1 MRRSVFVASMLYTLV
16 ILLSACTPVISP
28 QLMDRVDRNFTY
40 RFLASQPDE
49 FKGKIV
55 LLGGTI
61 VHAVPKPKE
70 TEIEVVQ
77 KQVSS
82 SGEPYLTDKSE
93 GRYLVIVDRFLDPAI
108 YRSGRDITVA
118 GEVQG
123 AVLRRLGEIDYRYP
137 VIAALEIYL
146 WKEPFSPQGY
156 HNRENPEPTTVR
168 SSLRLRISC
177 GARTARRCSRLTT
190 DGCGCSPPS
199 STGMLSA

>member
-1 MRRSVFVASMLYTLV
+1 MLYTLV

-82 SGEPYLTDKSE
+82 SGEPYLTAIERYDK
-93 GRYLVIVDRFLDPAI
+93 L
-108 YRSGRDITVA
+108 
-118 GEVQG
+118 
-123 AVLRRLGEIDYRYP
+123 
-137 VIAALEIYL
+137 
-146 WKEPFSPQGY
+146 
-156 HNRENPEPTTVR
+156 H
-168 SSLRLRISC
+168 
-177 GARTARRCSRLTT
+177 
-190 DGCGCSPPS
+190 
-199 STGMLSA
+199 